1 MSKRLLTA
9 LTMTLGLLISTPLF
23 AHHGNA
29 SYATD
34 KQVVLKGTVT
44 RWLYASPHLLLML
57 DVKDANGEVTHWVLE
72 SQSPTVMYPT
82 GYRKD
87 SFKPGDEVTVTASQA
102 RNGKTIG
109 RIIRGHNCG
118 RHEAGTST
126 CRCLARST
134 RRFCTRAPMSRPARS
149 RASKLRK
156 VSHPH
161 NDTMPH
167 TLRQRLFAC
176 GSTSR

>member
-1 MSKRLLTA
+1 MSKRLVVA
-9 LTMTLGLLISTPLF
+9 LNITLGLLIPIPVPLF
-23 AHHGNA
+23 AHHGSA

-57 DVKDANGEVTHWVLE
+57 DVKEENGEVTHWVLE

-102 RNGKTIG
+102 RNGKPIG
-109 RIIRGHNCG
+109 RIIDATTANGTKLG
-118 RHEAGTST
+118 RLPAAATQDQPDVSV
-126 CRCLARST
+126 
-134 RRFCTRAPMSRPARS
+134 RPR
-149 RASKLRK
+149 
-156 VSHPH
+156 P
-161 NDTMPH
+161 
-167 TLRQRLFAC
+167 
-176 GSTSR
+176 